1 MAFKDLFIKSDT
13 PSNDG
18 NVSEVVSAT
27 PTQSAPQP
35 QSTPVNQTSGTVYNP
50 TSSPIAADEN
60 IINALWQALINEN
73 RPGPDYLELKNNV
86 EALGNLPISNEQ
98 KLQGAFNVLKH
109 NYPNFS
115 KDDVTKA
122 IDYYINILNGE
133 KERAYKELDEY
144 KTKSIDGTEKEITS
158 LTEKAAELKKQYD
171 EVNALIQNKTIELAQ
186 SKSDIEMKTKT
197 FNSSFDAVMSVLQ
210 SDKNN
215 ISNINF
221 V

>member
-1 MAFKDLFIKSDT
+1 M
-13 PSNDG
+13 
-18 NVSEVVSAT
+18 
-27 PTQSAPQP
+27 
-35 QSTPVNQTSGTVYNP
+35 
-50 TSSPIAADEN
+50 
-60 IINALWQALINEN
+60 
-73 RPGPDYLELKNNV
+73 KNNV

>member
-1 MAFKDLFIKSDT
+1 M
-13 PSNDG
+13 
-18 NVSEVVSAT
+18 
-27 PTQSAPQP
+27 
-35 QSTPVNQTSGTVYNP
+35 
-50 TSSPIAADEN
+50 
-60 IINALWQALINEN
+60 
-73 RPGPDYLELKNNV
+73 
-86 EALGNLPISNEQ
+86 
-98 KLQGAFNVLKH
+98 
-109 NYPNFS
+109 
-115 KDDVTKA
+115 
-122 IDYYINILNGE
+122 
-133 KERAYKELDEY
+133 
-144 KTKSIDGTEKEITS
+144 KSIDGTEKEITS